1 MSPKKM
7 FADDVGETE
16 KIEAYFG
23 LLSAVANDHGEL
35 SRLGPGF
42 MESFRELEVEMNK
55 LLEERWSELKKEYED
70 ELEEFLDK
78 VKRNTAL
85 ADATR
90 DILLNDVIR
99 PMFTA
104 TAKRADSIEY
114 PLDKVNSQI
123 WSLLE
128 EDTSG
133 QLTLKAEKF
142 GSDKPLNIYYAIDF
156 DALEGDITI
165 SRRLTAY
172 DKRAYI
178 AVSALYN
185 AGNSV
190 VTMTQIYYA
199 MGYTGKPGSKD
210 LERINGA
217 VTKMMGAR
225 IYVNNEQEASSYKYL
240 RFVYDGSLLPAERAT
255 AVINGKFTDAVIHVF
270 REPPVIT
277 FAKQRKQIT
286 TIDVKLL
293 QSPMNKTDQNLLLDD
308 YLIERIARAKKRCK
322 RQKILFRT
330 LYERVGASTAKQ
342 KQRIPEKVEKYL
354 EHYKQCGMI
363 MGYELG
369 ADGVTVS
376 FV

>member
-1 MSPKKM
+1 MKPKKM

-55 LLEERWSELKKEYED
+55 LLEERWSELQKEYGD
-70 ELEEFLDK
+70 ELDEFLDK

-123 WSLLE
+123 WNLLE

-185 AGNSV
+185 AGSSV
-190 VTMTQIYYA
+190 ITMTQIYYA

-255 AVINGKFTDAVIHVF
+255 AVVNGKFTDAVIHVF

-308 YLIERIARAKKRCK
+308 YLIERIARAKNRCK

>member
-1 MSPKKM
+1 MKPKKM